1 MLMRYPRP
9 ALDLKHTPSFG
20 AVAIEGGVQFT
31 VYSRFATA
39 MNLLLYDRMDDLE
52 PAEVIQLNPDTDRLG
67 DSWRYFVRGIGHG
80 QLYHLQA
87 DGPRDPG
94 RGFWFDGAA
103 RLIDPYAQALAG
115 DFQATDDSVIRP
127 PKCVVIDT
135 DFDWDGD
142 RTLQYDLADSIIYE
156 MHIRGF
162 TKSRTSR
169 AEYPGTYL
177 GVIEKIPYLKT
188 LGITAVELMP
198 VFEFPIRAVD
208 GRPPNRVNYWGYDP
222 MAFFSP
228 HRGYAVSAEPGA
240 QVNEFKR
247 MVKALHRDGIE
258 VILDVVFNHTCEG
271 NRSGPVLSFK
281 GLDNHAYYL
290 LDETGGHYKDFSGC
304 GNTVNCNHPIVR
316 QMILDCLRHWVVN
329 YHVDGFRFD
338 LASILKR
345 GRDGSLRSDA
355 PLVEAIAED
364 PLLANTK
371 IIAEPWDAG
380 GAFEVGTFWGEKW
393 AEWNG
398 FFRDDVRRFWRGDE
412 GTLGAVATRLAGS
425 SEPYQRSG
433 RPPYCGINFVT
444 CHDGFTLN
452 DWVSYRRKHND
463 DNGEDNRDG
472 DNNGFSDNCGV
483 EGDTIRPDVEETRM
497 RQIRNMLATL
507 MLSQGVPMLL
517 AGDECRRSQRG
528 NNNAYCQDNEVSWFD
543 WDLLNKNRE
552 LVRFV
557 RALIRFRRSQ
567 PTLRRHTYL
576 SGQANGSSHRPDV
589 KWYNAKGEPA
599 DWHNNGMALICL
611 LGPPPP
617 EEDPDK
623 AGRDLM
629 IMMNAKAR
637 PREFIVPAAA
647 KSENWRLFINTDGAP
662 PHDIY
667 PCVAGPAPPK
677 SGRLIVAPRTLVCYV
692 AEKRTLQRPR
702 RRKRD

>member
-9 ALDLKHTPSFG
+9 ALALKHNPSFG
-20 AVAIEGGVQFT
+20 AVPVEGGVQFT
-31 VYSRFATA
+31 VFSHSATA
-39 MNLLLYDRMDDLE
+39 ISLLLYDTVDDRE
-52 PAEVIQLNPDTDRLG
+52 PAEVIDLNPETDRLA
-67 DSWRYFVRGIGHG
+67 DTWRYFVRGIGHG
-80 QLYHLQA
+80 QLYHLRV
-87 DGPRDPG
+87 DGPRDPT
-94 RGFWFDGAA
+94 RGYRFDGTA

-115 DFQATDDSVIRP
+115 DFQTADDGVIRP
-127 PKCVVIDT
+127 PKCVVIDN

-142 RTLQYDLADSIIYE
+142 RNLQYELADSIIYE
-156 MHIRGF
+156 MHVGGF
-162 TKSRTSR
+162 TKSQTSR
-169 AEYPGTYL
+169 VDYPGTFL

-198 VFEFPIRAVD
+198 VCEFPILAVD
-208 GRPPNRVNYWGYDP
+208 GRAAERINYWGYDP
-222 MAFFSP
+222 MAFFAP
-228 HRGYAVSAEPGA
+228 HRGYAVSTEPGGQA
-240 QVNEFKR
+240 YEFKQ

-271 NRSGPVLSFK
+271 RETGPVLSFK
-281 GLDNHAYYL
+281 GLENHVYYMLDN
-290 LDETGGHYKDFSGC
+290 GGAGYMNFSGC
-304 GNTVNCNHPIVR
+304 GNTINCNHPIVR

-338 LASILKR
+338 LATILKR

-355 PLVEAIAED
+355 PLVEAIADD

-380 GAFEVGTFWGEKW
+380 GAYEVGTFWGTRW

-398 FFRDDVRRFWRGDE
+398 LFRDDVRKFWRGDH

-425 SEPYQRSG
+425 SEPYQQSG

-452 DWVSYRRKHND
+452 DQVSYRRKHNE

-472 DNNGFSDNCGV
+472 DDNTLSENYGV
-483 EGDTIRPDVEETRM
+483 EGDTIRRDVEEIRV
-497 RQIRNMLATL
+497 RQIKNMLATL

-517 AGDECRRSQRG
+517 AGDECRRTQRG

-543 WDLLNKNRE
+543 WDLVKKNRE
-552 LVRFV
+552 LVRFL

-567 PTLRRHTYL
+567 PTLRRRTYL
-576 SGQANGSSHRPDV
+576 SGQANGSSQRPDV
-589 KWYNAKGEPA
+589 KWYNPKGESA
-599 DWHNNGMALICL
+599 DWHNNGMAMTCL
-611 LGPPPP
+611 LSPPPP
-617 EEDPDK
+617 EENPDG

-629 IMMNAKAR
+629 ILMNANTK
-637 PREFIVPAAA
+637 PREFVFPSAA
-647 KSENWRLFINTDGAP
+647 KSESWRLFINTDGEP
-662 PHDIY
+662 PHDVFPSI
-667 PCVAGPAPPK
+667 AGPAPPK

-692 AEKRTLQRPR
+692 AEKRDPR
-702 RRKRD
+702 KPKRKRRK